1 MRFVLHEQSYEKPI
15 ASGKL
20 VYEQDGQPTG
30 AVESWRLTEAVEGYR
45 FLRVDVD
52 GREGPS
58 SNSSLFH
65 LTLNPQGQPE
75 QLKFRFFGPRQQ
87 VKGSVLFEGST
98 LAIAREVNG
107 QGRQE
112 EILTANQFW
121 FPATMGLGL
130 LAGLSG
136 EGQVEAVML
145 DAAAQFAPHLVTLH
159 YRVGQPEMVEVMGKQ
174 WQTRPLALTWADQT
188 RTLWLDAHHQPLL
201 MQRQDGLC
209 GRETRYIRYQDV
221 LP

>member
-1 MRFVLHEQSYEKPI
+1 M
-15 ASGKL
+15 
-20 VYEQDGQPTG
+20 
-30 AVESWRLTEAVEGYR
+30 ESWRLTDAAAGYR
-45 FLRVDVD
+45 FLRVDLD
-52 GREGPS
+52 GRAGPTG
-58 SNSSLFH
+58 NSSLFH
-65 LTLNPQGQPE
+65 LTLNAQGQPE
-75 QLKFRFFGPRQQ
+75 QLKFRSFGPRQQ

-98 LAIAREVNG
+98 LVIVREVEG

-112 EILTANQFW
+112 EILIANHFW

-145 DAAAQFAPHLVTLH
+145 DAAVAFAPRLVTLH
-159 YRVGQPEMVEVMGKQ
+159 YHQGQPEMVEVMGKQ
-174 WQTRPLALTWADQT
+174 WDTRPLTLTWADQT
-188 RTLWLDAHHQPLL
+188 RTLWLDAHQQPLL
-201 MQRQDGLC
+201 IARQDGLR